1 MVLPGLP
8 VVVAPVLL
16 QAAAVG
22 EYSRHEKQCVNRG
35 EEHLQCCLHDLRFRL
50 SSSRVEGRQASKY
63 SMG

>member
-1 MVLPGLP
+1 
-8 VVVAPVLL
+8 
-16 QAAAVG
+16 VG
-22 EYSRHEKQCVNRG
+22 EYSRHEKQCANRG